1 MDKLLEVR
9 FSRSAENEIKG
20 KLFHDP
26 RPVEEEKTLS
36 LGENDVG
43 EDMTEAMASVDGFK
57 QRVPRISKI
66 VLINGYNKDRL
77 NDWDTPLPQ
86 DGEWW
91 LWREVRDTR
100 AGDAYKG
107 AIIVR
112 LWQNLTAEKLAEINK
127 EKQFLSPIIDY
138 IKEGEKFGGSAKTD
152 SELYEMACEL
162 RSYTEYMV
170 DHLGVDVALE
180 TLRQAR
186 KSSSLIGLH
195 SEISKVNV
203 SLLDHYVWTSLQQF
217 DIVETVRRLCLEAM
231 IAWLGKIKKEEV
243 PVRKDFLMTRVQYF
257 KCPRCPTNVRVS
269 DEDWINFQA
278 QKTVQIK
285 CPICSTEGKAL
296 PMLETE

>member
-9 FSRSAENEIKG
+9 FSRTTENEIKG
-20 KLFHDP
+20 KIFHDP
-26 RPVEEEKTLS
+26 RPVEEEITLS

-57 QRVPRISKI
+57 QKVPRLAKI
-66 VLINGYNKDRL
+66 VLINGFNKDRV
-77 NDWDTPLPQ
+77 NNWETPLPQ

-91 LWREVRDTR
+91 LCQEIRDTR
-100 AGDAYKG
+100 VGDANKG

-127 EKQFLSPIIDY
+127 EKRFLNPIIDY
-138 IKEGEKFGGSAKTD
+138 IQEAEKFGGSAKTD
-152 SELYEMACEL
+152 SEIYEMACEL

-170 DHLGVDVALE
+170 DHLGVDVAIG

-186 KSSSLIGLH
+186 KSSSLVGMH

-203 SLLDHYVWTSLQQF
+203 NLLDHYVWTSLQQF

-231 IAWLGKIKKEEV
+231 IVWLGKIKKGEV
-243 PVRKDFLMTRVQYF
+243 QVRKNFFMTRVQYF
-257 KCPRCPTNVRVS
+257 KCPRCPTNVKVS
-269 DEDWINFQA
+269 DNAWQNFQA
-278 QKTVQIK
+278 QKTVLLK
-285 CPICSTEGKAL
+285 CPICSTEGRAL
-296 PMLETE
+296 PMLKT